1 MDEYQFAVRT
11 ALMPLYYKDFH
22 CIMGAC
28 QDNCCDDDWRIE
40 FSKKDYL
47 KLKRAPKSEELERM
61 MLQSVNRLRERAHD
75 DKYAEIKLSQ
85 SGRCAF
91 HTKEGLCALQLECGE
106 ETLPHVCRS
115 FPRRKHIT
123 PAAVEYALSPAC
135 EGVLALLWNLPDG
148 IDFCEEPLPA
158 KEWMYVTTSNAVYA
172 RFADI
177 RALCID
183 ALQERS
189 LPLPQR
195 FLLLGMMLQK
205 LRDMDWTVDDTADV
219 WLGWAEQLLHNSAVA
234 EELSCLP
241 HNREL
246 FLNHNLGRM
255 LTFNGGSSS
264 ALVNELLAAPMD
276 YQKIGAALKPIF
288 NGPRYQEM
296 EDKLEE
302 LLGHSEYFFENL
314 ITTVAFYQGF
324 PFLNTPEMLWNSYLS
339 LCDLYSSYRF
349 AAVCGCGKAVSRER
363 LFHVLVRISR
373 SYLHSQKMQDNASE
387 ARRQDGSDTLA
398 HMAILVGG

>member
-1 MDEYQFAVRT
+1 MDEYQFTVRT

-28 QDNCCDDDWRIE
+28 QDNCCDDGWKIE

-47 KLKRAPKSEELERM
+47 KIKRVPKSPELEEM
-61 MLQSVNRLRERAHD
+61 MCQSVSRLRDRAHD
-75 DKYAEIKLSQ
+75 DKYAEIKVSGA
-85 SGRCAF
+85 GRCAF

-135 EGVLALLWNLPDG
+135 EGVLALLWSLPDG
-148 IDFCEEPLPA
+148 IDFCEDPLPA

-189 LPLPQR
+189 LGFPQR
-195 FLLLGMMLQK
+195 LLLLGLMMQQ
-205 LRDMDWTVDDTADV
+205 LRDMDWNSEETVDV
-219 WLGWAEQLLHNSAVA
+219 WLDRAGRLFHDPSVT
-234 EELSCLP
+234 EELKRLP
-241 HNREL
+241 RNREL
-246 FLNHNLGRM
+246 FLNHSLGRM
-255 LTFNGGSSS
+255 LEMGTGAS
-264 ALVNELLAAPMD
+264 APLVDELLAAPMD
-276 YQKIGAALKPIF
+276 YQKIGAALKPTF
-288 NGPRYQEM
+288 NGPRYQEL

-314 ITTVAFYQGF
+314 MVSVAFYWGF
-324 PFLNTPEMLWNSYLS
+324 PFLGTPEKLWDSYLR
-339 LCDLYSSYRF
+339 LCDLYSCYRF
-349 AAVCGCGKAVSRER
+349 AAVCGCSKEVSRER

-373 SYLHSQKMQDNASE
+373 GYMHSKNLLDNASE
-387 ARRQDGSDTLA
+387 SRRQDGTDTLA